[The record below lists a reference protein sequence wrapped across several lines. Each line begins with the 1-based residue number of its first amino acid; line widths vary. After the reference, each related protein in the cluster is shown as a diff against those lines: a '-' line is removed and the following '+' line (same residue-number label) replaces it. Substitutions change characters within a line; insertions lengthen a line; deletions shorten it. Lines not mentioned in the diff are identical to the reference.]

1 MYWLLD
7 NHISAKT
14 KIYKC
19 NLNWKHVILLRQ
31 YSLIISLFLVIV
43 TFLWNRIDSFIWR
56 SIDDSL
62 FALYASDVIIEMSL
76 SVIRQNQTNV
86 FVIPGF
92 DLKSLSPI

>member
-1 MYWLLD
+1 MQFKLK
-7 NHISAKT
+7 A
-14 KIYKC
+14 C
-19 NLNWKHVILLRQ
+19 NLTRQ

-62 FALYASDVIIEMSL
+62 FALYASDVIIEISL